1 MKLLK
6 KAQLIETNSEFKSF
20 MYVYPKT
27 LKYDQ
32 QKVFSKARNILIKTE
47 FRESDKQ
54 ADQTSSRLNV
64 IQSFEIYG
72 DFCENCCLY

>member
-1 MKLLK
+1 
-6 KAQLIETNSEFKSF
+6 

-64 IQSFEIYG
+64 IQSFEIDG
-72 DFCENCCLY
+72 DFCEKLLLILNARLKQALMSFH